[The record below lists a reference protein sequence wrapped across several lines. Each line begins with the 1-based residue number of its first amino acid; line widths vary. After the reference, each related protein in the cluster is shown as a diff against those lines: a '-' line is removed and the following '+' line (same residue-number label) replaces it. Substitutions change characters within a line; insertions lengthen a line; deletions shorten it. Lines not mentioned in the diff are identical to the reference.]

1 MEGRR
6 KAIESLLDRLKQHG
20 AKLMGLELG
29 APMAAG
35 LPDLLVTLGGAKAPP
50 ELVDLY
56 IEIDGAAVMW
66 NLQRPDGVLAGGFNL
81 QSIGVAMA
89 RNGADDDS
97 APLEGILW
105 TGDEAPETLAILKAL
120 VAFDSVP
127 GRNDFI
133 CVGIDDPCIIY
144 LVEDGVP
151 RRIHATLDE
160 TLDAII
166 AYGGADSL
174 RAHLVHDD
182 WASRIDRDPALR
194 QIAAL

>member
-50 ELVDLY
+50 ELVDFY
-56 IEIDGAAVMW
+56 REIDGFAVMW
-66 NLQRPDGVLAGGFNL
+66 NLQSPDGVVAGGLNL
-81 QSIGVAMA
+81 QGIGVAMA

-97 APLEGILW
+97 EPLEGVLW
-105 TGDEAPETLAILKAL
+105 TGDEAPEILAILKTL
-120 VAFDSVP
+120 VVFDSVP
-127 GRNDFI
+127 GRNDFV
-133 CVGIDDPCIIY
+133 CFSIDDPRMIY
-144 LVEDGVP
+144 LVEDGSP
-151 RRIHATLDE
+151 RRVQATLDD

-182 WASRIDRDPALR
+182 WASRIESDPALR